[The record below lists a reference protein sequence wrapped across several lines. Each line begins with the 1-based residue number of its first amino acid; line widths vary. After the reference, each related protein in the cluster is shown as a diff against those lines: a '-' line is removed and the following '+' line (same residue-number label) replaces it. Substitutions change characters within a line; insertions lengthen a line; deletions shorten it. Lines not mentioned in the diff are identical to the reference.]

1 MPGDLY
7 IITKFPTREYLQRL
21 GKISVK
27 QHEKLY
33 LGSSKD
39 IVINAVSK
47 LSINSM
53 EWTDGTMNLQGNLI
67 AIRSYKV
74 IKFFP
79 RTPFQTVA
87 DAVGSAA
94 CNYTYQTLLRKDQVQ
109 YESVV
114 FMSSQRIAEAS
125 ECLYAL
131 PCTLNISTYKLLF
144 YDASNTATTAANK
157 KRAVRT
163 TLQ

>member
-7 IITKFPTREYLQRL
+7 VITKFPTREYLQRL
-21 GKISVK
+21 SKMSVI

-39 IVINAVSK
+39 IVINSVSK
-47 LSINSM
+47 LPINSM
-53 EWTDGTMNLQGNLI
+53 EWTDGTVNLQANLI

-74 IKFFP
+74 INFFP
-79 RTPFQTVA
+79 GTPFQTVA
-87 DAVGSAA
+87 DAMGSAA

-114 FMSSQRIAEAS
+114 FMSVI
-125 ECLYAL
+125 Y
-131 PCTLNISTYKLLF
+131 LNDVLIKF
-144 YDASNTATTAANK
+144 QK
-157 KRAVRT
+157 G
-163 TLQ
+163 

>member
-1 MPGDLY
+1 VGGMPGDLY
-7 IITKFPTREYLQRL
+7 IITKFLTCEYLQRL

-39 IVINAVSK
+39 IVIISVSK

-79 RTPFQTVA
+79 GTPFQTVA
-87 DAVGSAA
+87 DAMGSAA
-94 CNYTYQTLLRKDQVQ
+94 CNYTYQILWKEQVQ

-114 FMSSQRIAEAS
+114 FVSSQHIAEAS

-131 PCTLNISTYKLLF
+131 PCTLKISTYKLLF
-144 YDASNTATTAANK
+144 YDAS
-157 KRAVRT
+157 VRY
-163 TLQ
+163 